1 MMIYLNMEAEIL
13 ISILNTK
20 LRNDY
25 NSLESLC
32 EDLDVNQ
39 DDIIDKL
46 AKDGYVYDVAS
57 NQFKQK

>member
-1 MMIYLNMEAEIL
+1 MELNNLVL

-25 NSLESLC
+25 DSLESLC
-32 EDLDVNQ
+32 DDLDVNQ

-46 AKDGYVYDVAS
+46 AKDGYIYDDAL

>member
-1 MMIYLNMEAEIL
+1 MINLALPNSIL

-25 NSLESLC
+25 DSLESLC
-32 EDLDVNQ
+32 DDLDVNQ
-39 DDIIDKL
+39 DDIIGKL
-46 AKDGYVYDVAS
+46 AKDAYIYDDAL

>member
-1 MMIYLNMEAEIL
+1 MNIDLPNEL
-13 ISILNTK
+13 LVSILNTK

-32 EDLDVNQ
+32 DDLDVTQ

-46 AKDGYVYDVAS
+46 AKDGYIYDDAS